1 LRARSVQNFK
11 LEQKAVLAS
20 FCNIPELQF
29 LLQFLLYTMI
39 LPGGSA
45 GPNPCQSIGFSFS
58 PGGLLLPYHMG
69 VAECLIK
76 ENYIDPSETVL
87 AGSSAGSIAAMAV
100 GCGLDPLRGLE
111 GTIAI
116 SERCLETGKPAR
128 GNLLPLLEEQMEAL
142 VGEEQLEFLQARRRK
157 NRKEFNGEDDE
168 DDKTGTGIA
177 IAYREIFPQRR
188 SYFQTKFETREELF
202 RSVG

>member
-1 LRARSVQNFK
+1 
-11 LEQKAVLAS
+11 
-20 FCNIPELQF
+20 
-29 LLQFLLYTMI
+29 MI
-39 LPGGSA
+39 LPSGSA
-45 GPNPCQSIGFSFS
+45 GPNPGQSIGFSFS

-69 VAECLIK
+69 VADCLIK

-142 VGEEQLEFLQARRRK
+142 VGAEQLEFLQARRRK
-157 NRKEFNGEDDE
+157 NRKASRDF
-168 DDKTGTGIA
+168 
-177 IAYREIFPQRR
+177 
-188 SYFQTKFETREELF
+188 
-202 RSVG
+202 